1 MTDVLADEGVKVPFK
16 GIRKFA
22 AKHMVHAWAAPVFH
36 LTVEVDMTEAMKV
49 KTVAA
54 GANLTDLLIQVSAK
68 TLAAFPDFN
77 VHVEEDGVIQYQ
89 AANIGLA
96 VAAPQGLMVPVIH
109 DAANLSLEQIAE
121 RRKEIV
127 ERARTGSLARTDITG
142 GTFTISN
149 LGMMGIRR
157 FDAILNSPQA
167 AIVAVGSTEQRQR
180 LVNGEPTWLPIAEF
194 TLTCDHRAIDGAV
207 GASFLKHFVDLL
219 ESPLS

>member
-1 MTDVLADEGVKVPFK
+1 MSEVLVEEGVKVPFK

-49 KTVAA
+49 KSVVPT
-54 GANLTDLLIQVSAK
+54 ANLTDLLIQVSAK
-68 TLAAFPDFN
+68 TLGAFPDFN
-77 VHVEEDGVIQYQ
+77 VHVEEDGVIQFEST
-89 AANIGLA
+89 NVGLA
-96 VAAPQGLMVPVIH
+96 VAAPQGLTVPVIH
-109 DAANLSLEQIAE
+109 NARNLSLAEIAE
-121 RRKEIV
+121 RRKEVV
-127 ERARTGSLARTDITG
+127 ERARTGSLVRADITG

-167 AIVAVGSTEQRQR
+167 AIIAVGSTEQRLR
-180 LVNGEPTWLPIAEF
+180 LVDGDPTWLPIAEF

-207 GASFLKHFVDLL
+207 GAAFLNHFVELL
-219 ESPLS
+219 QSPLS